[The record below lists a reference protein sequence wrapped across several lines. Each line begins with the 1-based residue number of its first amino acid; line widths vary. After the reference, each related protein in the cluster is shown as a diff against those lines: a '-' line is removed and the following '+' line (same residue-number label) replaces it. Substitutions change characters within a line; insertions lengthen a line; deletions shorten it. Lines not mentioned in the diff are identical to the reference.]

1 MAILA
6 LERPVYKP
14 AMRIVSS
21 ISNSNPCVVSTTF
34 GHGYVSGT
42 IVRIDIPSGF
52 GMYQI
57 NQQYAPITVTSPT
70 TFTMPIDTTEYD
82 VFSIP
87 LNPFL
92 SPPISDQQAQAVP
105 IGEINSILTAA
116 VTNVLPY

>member
-6 LERPVYKP
+6 LERPVFKP
-14 AMRIVSS
+14 AMRIISS
-21 ISNSNPCVVSTTF
+21 ITNSNRCIVTTTF
-34 GHGYVSGT
+34 DHGYVSGT

-57 NQQYAPITVTSPT
+57 NQQYAPIEVLSST
-70 TFTMPIDTTEYD
+70 TFEMPINTSEYD
-82 VFSIP
+82 VFTIP
-87 LNPFL
+87 TNPFL
-92 SPPISDQQAQAVP
+92 TPATSDQQAQAVP